1 MDNVGSGVETVDV
14 GCDDDCG
21 CCLLVV
27 VDVVIVFVS
36 SETITVDATGG
47 VIVIVVVVSEESMLM
62 LMLLLINLPL
72 VPLVL
77 VVVYHVLFIGSGH
90 FYIQYVFNYICPH
103 SKIFGT
109 YICTV
114 RYSPVRNEQLNP
126 VNIYDSFFFVT
137 GIKR

>member
-47 VIVIVVVVSEESMLM
+47 VIVIVVVVSEESKLM

-90 FYIQYVFNYICPH
+90 FYIYSMFSI
-103 SKIFGT
+103 T
-109 YICTV
+109 YALIRKYLVLILVRNATV
-114 RYSPVRNEQLNP
+114 RYGTRS
-126 VNIYDSFFFVT
+126 
-137 GIKR
+137 